1 MLNIDKKYSL
11 LESSLLDY
19 FENIENEIFMS
30 CHPVVKD
37 QREKSYS
44 FLREYGLPGNKAEKW
59 RNSLLPQNY
68 NQPYTFNRI
77 PAKYDKTVSEIF
89 KCNIHGYSAHI
100 LSMLNGWY
108 YNSSKE
114 SMQIL
119 KDGVIA
125 GSILTAQKEYPE
137 LFEKHFGKIANF
149 QKDGFTATNTA
160 LFRDG
165 IFIYVPDNVIVKNA
179 IQLLMMVNRD
189 DRLLMNSRNLIVLG
203 KNSKLDFMHC
213 DDSINHDSSLINTLT
228 EIYLD
233 ENASLDLYKLQNI
246 NDETTLLNN
255 TFIHQ
260 EKDSRSKVAVLTLNG
275 GKIRNEINVDF
286 QGQGAEADLNGIYL
300 MDKKQHIDNQ
310 VFVRH
315 SVPNCYSNE
324 LFKGVLDDEAS
335 AVFNGHI
342 YVAKDAQK
350 TNAFQRN
357 NNILMTPEASIDTM
371 PFLEIYADDVK
382 CSHGATV
389 GQIDEDA
396 MFYMMQRGISRQDA
410 RLLLMYAFA
419 SEVTSKISIDPL
431 RISVE
436 DMIKRRLR
444 GELSICEKC
453 VLHCSVPDKPIE
465 FEIDMSKI

>member
-1 MLNIDKKYSL
+1 MLTIDKKYSK
-11 LESSLLDY
+11 LESVLFDHYVANKNDLNS
-19 FENIENEIFMS
+19 S
-30 CHPVVKD
+30 CQPGVSD
-37 QREKSYS
+37 EREKA
-44 FLREYGLPGNKAEKW
+44 FNFFKETGLPVNKDEKW
-59 RNSLLPQNY
+59 RNSLLPKHYGQS
-68 NQPYTFNRI
+68 YTFDTSPVI
-77 PAKYDKTVSEIF
+77 YDKAAGEIF
-89 KCNIHGYSAHI
+89 DCVIHGYSAHI
-100 LSMLNGWY
+100 LPMLNGWY
-108 YNSSKE
+108 YSSSKE

-119 KDGVIA
+119 EDGVIA

-137 LFEKHFGKIANF
+137 LFEKHFGKIADF

-165 IFIYVPDNVIVKNA
+165 VFIYVPDNVIVKNA

-189 DRLLMNSRNLIVLG
+189 DRLLMNSRNLIILG

-213 DDSINHDSSLINTLT
+213 DDSINHDSSFINTLT

-255 TFIHQ
+255 TFIYQ

-275 GKIRNEINVDF
+275 GKIRNEIDVDLH
-286 QGQGAEADLNGIYL
+286 GEGAESDLNGIYL
-300 MDKKQHIDNQ
+300 MDKKQHVDNQ

-335 AVFNGHI
+335 AIFNGHI

-389 GQIDEDA
+389 GQLDEDA
-396 MFYMMQRGISRQDA
+396 MFYMMQRGISKQDA